1 MTFTTTFS
9 HSSKLTGRVGS
20 GLLLIFILAAL
31 SACQPSIELLQ
42 PGSQIALPSVATVV
56 PAAHSI
62 ALIGVDFDPPL
73 DYNQIVSNGGLTL
86 LVAIG
91 NLGHSR
97 EAAVQVT
104 ATLLDSA
111 EAPQTVELLNETV
124 TAKALAPGEVRVVR
138 FSQVSELPV
147 RDRYKLVVEVS
158 PVAGELDLDDNSR
171 TFDIIVRDTR

>member
-1 MTFTTTFS
+1 MTFTTMSS
-9 HSSKLTGRVGS
+9 HASKLTGRVVS
-20 GLLLIFILAAL
+20 RLLLIFILVAL

-42 PGSQIALPSVATVV
+42 PNDVLLPSVATVV

-62 ALIGVDFDPPL
+62 SLIGVDFDPPL

-111 EAPQTVELLNETV
+111 EARQGVELLNETV

>member
-1 MTFTTTFS
+1 MTFTTMFS
-9 HSSKLTGRVGS
+9 HSSKLAGRSVS
-20 GLLLIFILAAL
+20 ALFLVVILVAL
-31 SACQPSIELLQ
+31 SACQPSIEFL
-42 PGSQIALPSVATVV
+42 PPNDVTLPSVATVV

-62 ALIGVDFDPPL
+62 TLIGVDFDPPL

-91 NLGHSR
+91 NLGNSR

-111 EAPQTVELLNETV
+111 DARQDVELLNETV
-124 TAKALAPGEVRVVR
+124 TARALAPGEVRVVR

-147 RDRYKLVVEVS
+147 RERYKLVVEIS